1 MILCLKES
9 LNLMRK
15 KRDSVEHKDVQ
26 SINGN
31 ESTDSGSVSDDI
43 SSVRSGSKRFR
54 NNLINSTRK
63 RKSAVS
69 HCNYY
74 LLL

>member
-1 MILCLKES
+1 
-9 LNLMRK
+9 MRK
-15 KRDSVEHKDVQ
+15 KRDSVEHKDAQ

-54 NNLINSTRK
+54 NHLINSTRK

-69 HCNYY
+69 HCKNYQIQ
-74 LLL
+74 